1 MATSKE
7 VLDAAARVSAYILK
21 LEATIAE
28 DADTIIKLTKRY
40 VEQQAENKAL
50 REALRDAQEGFD
62 IASAGGGVDFYAYA
76 AEIKVLLEEKI
87 ND

>member
-50 REALRDAQEGFD
+50 REAGIKTVYGSLKDHGEGK
-62 IASAGGGVDFYAYA
+62 AELA
-76 AEIKVLLEEKI
+76 ALLEGKA
-87 ND
+87 DD